1 MGIPFSLPALCIPA
15 ANKYPGLKIVLAHAG
30 GGIVSAEAQVAA
42 SICENLYLETS
53 WCLGEDIRWMISTI
67 GADRVMMGADLPSN
81 VPVEF
86 AKYRALDLAPDV
98 YDKVMGETAVEVFNL
113 KW

>member
-1 MGIPFSLPALCIPA
+1 M
-15 ANKYPGLKIVLAHAG
+15 
-30 GGIVSAEAQVAA
+30 VSRRRYQV
-42 SICENLYLETS
+42 
-53 WCLGEDIRWMISTI
+53 MISTI

-86 AKYRALDLAPDV
+86 AKYRALDLSSED
-98 YDKVMGETAVEVFNL
+98 YDKVMGGTAVEIFNL